1 VDPVSLVLNALT
13 SGAAQGVADSASD
26 AIKSAYSTL
35 KKLVR
40 AKFAGSKSAE
50 VALDEHVS
58 DPETWQAP
66 LTKYLTSLGVG
77 ADEPIIGAAQQL
89 LALLD
94 PDGAAQG
101 KYQVD
106 LRGAQ
111 GVLVGEGNLQYNTFN
126 APTYVMAPS
135 TPDIRPG
142 QPRNEVAF
150 GEAFEAAGGRR
161 RLGEALGE
169 VYEDGP
175 GWVQQFDGGTS
186 GQATVI
192 CALFGHA
199 AVAVDQEIW
208 NALGQLGRGSY
219 VSGVAAVGFPV
230 PSGERPFITADGR
243 PVELAGG
250 AWGPGRLV
258 SRLSGGWRWE
268 PQIAFDSEACRD
280 QDTWSAR
287 RGEMDVRLR
296 LAVRML
302 LVAEGLRISEV
313 DRTRMLGELASTG
326 LTDLV
331 AALAKRYALEAAD
344 LDWQETPEPEGYNNN
359 RFAAYQL
366 IVDGVDNRP
375 ALLASLWLTL
385 PAGRESEVRTIVD
398 LCVDFEAIQQTAE
411 PATPAEIP
419 SELQIT
425 PGDLARF
432 FTSAWQAA
440 EALVLATGQSDADL
454 PPAGAS
460 RLELYIQNR
469 HPSGTGG
476 ERVLR
481 TEDLVDLAI
490 FGRTRKIQLRDL
502 SVGVTAPLGLSAQ
515 EIGSLV
521 QRALRQMASDF
532 GFTGAETAQL

>member
-1 VDPVSLVLNALT
+1 
-13 SGAAQGVADSASD
+13 
-26 AIKSAYSTL
+26 
-35 KKLVR
+35 
-40 AKFAGSKSAE
+40 
-50 VALDEHVS
+50 
-58 DPETWQAP
+58 
-66 LTKYLTSLGVG
+66 
-77 ADEPIIGAAQQL
+77 
-89 LALLD
+89 
-94 PDGAAQG
+94 
-101 KYQVD
+101 
-106 LRGAQ
+106 
-111 GVLVGEGNLQYNTFN
+111 
-126 APTYVMAPS
+126 
-135 TPDIRPG
+135 
-142 QPRNEVAF
+142 
-150 GEAFEAAGGRR
+150 
-161 RLGEALGE
+161 
-169 VYEDGP
+169 
-175 GWVQQFDGGTS
+175 
-186 GQATVI
+186 
-192 CALFGHA
+192 
-199 AVAVDQEIW
+199 
-208 NALGQLGRGSY
+208 
-219 VSGVAAVGFPV
+219 
-230 PSGERPFITADGR
+230 
-243 PVELAGG
+243 
-250 AWGPGRLV
+250 
-258 SRLSGGWRWE
+258 LSGGWRWE

-425 PGDLARF
+425 PGELARF